1 MADRLWLVKDGRVN
15 PYEDDLQ
22 AYRKMLLS
30 SDKPAKPG
38 KPAPPPK
45 RASRDA
51 VVALRSDV
59 RKCEERVGKLNA
71 MADKLSKKLADPEL
85 YEESRNGEMEVW
97 QKKYAEVRNGLDRA
111 EAMWMAALEKLEKA
125 EH

>member
-1 MADRLWLVKDGRVN
+1 
-15 PYEDDLQ
+15 
-22 AYRKMLLS
+22 MLFRS
-30 SDKPAKPG
+30 S
-38 KPAPPPK
+38 APLPK

-51 VVALRSDV
+51 VLALCSDV